1 MQGIICCLQTVTDM
15 KKIIDKPFGLLS
27 LFSGLLGVEL
37 FVIYLLT
44 DTGLLPTLLAED
56 YSFVSR
62 AILIIYLGASLH
74 IMFVAWRLS
83 IEINSLDAEVAE
95 DTAGSHVGLY
105 FSLLRQSSTELD
117 ESGNLLIDVLD
128 GRCRGHFRFG
138 YVIADLM
145 LKLGLL
151 GTVLGFI
158 FMLGSLVDL
167 NSIDIN
173 VMQNLLAQMSG
184 GMKVALFT
192 TLTGMSCGVLLN
204 MKYQVLDWSVDSLLD
219 DVREKTWRE
228 KAR

>member
-1 MQGIICCLQTVTDM
+1 M
-15 KKIIDKPFGLLS
+15 KNIIDKPFGLLS
-27 LFSGLLGVEL
+27 LFAGFLGIEL
-37 FVIYLLT
+37 FVVYLLT
-44 DTGLLPTLLAED
+44 DSGLLPTLLAED

-62 AILIIYLGASLH
+62 AILVIYLGASLH
-74 IMFVAWRLS
+74 IMFVARRLS
-83 IEINSLDAEVAE
+83 IEINTLNGATTEGS
-95 DTAGSHVGLY
+95 AGSHVQRY
-105 FSLLRQSSTELD
+105 FLLLRQSSAEED
-117 ESGNLLIDVLD
+117 ESGNILIDVLD

-151 GTVLGFI
+151 GTVIGFI

-173 VMQNLLAQMSG
+173 VMQKLLAQMSG

-204 MKYQVLDWSVDSLLD
+204 MKYQLLDWSVDNLLD
-219 DVREKTWRE
+219 DVREKTYLKSR
-228 KAR
+228 